1 MRAGARQEVW
11 FGLMDPKTKTK
22 TDCVTDTRSADGEVY
37 LGRAKHSEYCP
48 VLEVPAAPTLQSS
61 PGRQTTETAE
71 AGSGGRH
78 QEKKGTLWAHTRGGR
93 RACTG
98 PAQRRVATFVM
109 HATQHREGQRWGG
122 RGPIETGRGPL
133 PRRSAAGAG
142 LTQMGPPLQARPGC
156 GGAVDKGG
164 GGRAR
169 ARFCL
174 RRPPTSST
182 VVVVVVALAGPQ
194 WCGRAVPQP

>member
-1 MRAGARQEVW
+1 MTREGEEEVRAGARQEVW

-78 QEKKGTLWAHTRGGR
+78 QEKKRYLVGPYAARPQGLYWPGPATSRDLRHARHSAPRGTTRGGEGAHRDGEGALASQVRRRR
-93 RACTG
+93 RANSDG
-98 PAQRRVATFVM
+98 ATL
-109 HATQHREGQRWGG
+109 AS
-122 RGPIETGRGPL
+122 P
-133 PRRSAAGAG
+133 AG
-142 LTQMGPPLQARPGC
+142 LWW
-156 GGAVDKGG
+156 
-164 GGRAR
+164 
-169 ARFCL
+169 
-174 RRPPTSST
+174 SS
-182 VVVVVVALAGPQ
+182 
-194 WCGRAVPQP
+194 

>member
-1 MRAGARQEVW
+1 MRCTWAGPSTASTALYWRYLLHLPYRAALEGRRRRRRRPAV
-11 FGLMDPKTKTK
+11 GDA
-22 TDCVTDTRSADGEVY
+22 TR
-37 LGRAKHSEYCP
+37 K
-48 VLEVPAAPTLQSS
+48 
-61 PGRQTTETAE
+61 
-71 AGSGGRH
+71 
-78 QEKKGTLWAHTRGGR
+78 KKGTLWAHTRGGR